1 MSATDEELEY
11 VKENEM
17 DHVTYI
23 LIVLRHVYY
32 FSSLNLLTSHL
43 PPVLHSSFTP
53 SLSSSSICTQQQD
66 EMPPHPA

>member
-23 LIVLRHVYY
+23 LIVLRQVSY
-32 FSSLNLLTSHL
+32 FSSLNLSTSHVPL
-43 PPVLHSSFTP
+43 VLHSSFTH
-53 SLSSSSICTQQQD
+53 SLSSSSICTLQQD